1 MIQDSST
8 RKPLL
13 SGSPFAFLVLSGAFA
28 FFSANP
34 AQAAGDAYEGGK
46 LAKIWCSAC
55 HVVSDDQQSGSEAVP
70 SFAAIAA
77 LPERNEETLSAFL
90 RDPHVKMPDM
100 NLSNTE
106 IADLVAYILSQKR

>member
-1 MIQDSST
+1 MISVRALGKSAL
-8 RKPLL
+8 RL
-13 SGSPFAFLVLSGAFA
+13 AFPATLAI
-28 FFSANP
+28 SAGFP
-34 AQAAGDAYEGGK
+34 ALAAGDSYEGEK

-55 HVVSDDQQSGSEAVP
+55 HVVSDDQKSGSEAVP

-100 NLSNTE
+100 NLSNPE
-106 IADLVAYILSQKR
+106 IANLVAYILSQKR